1 MNPSA
6 PPGGGGQRRPA
17 KPTNKRIKWVSIGV
31 RTFGVLAVMVYFL
44 FVGTYT
50 AKEGVRYEQQA
61 ALRGATQNDAELA
74 ARSSNVE
81 LSQKK
86 IAYVISVTADGP
98 YMDGAAV
105 LAYGIRKAS
114 AKSIYGHELIAI
126 VYPTVTK
133 SRATLEKA
141 GWR

>member
-1 MNPSA
+1 
-6 PPGGGGQRRPA
+6 
-17 KPTNKRIKWVSIGV
+17 
-31 RTFGVLAVMVYFL
+31 MVYFL

-81 LSQKK
+81 LSNAELAGLSSNAELSKKK